1 MNTRAYSFTDKF
13 CMQVDIALRTLFGK
27 PETTGRENPAQYI
40 KEQELIQEQSRQ
52 SQGYIRVNHCGEVCA
67 QALYQGQALTA
78 RNKSIQQQMQQ
89 AALEENDHLAWCESR
104 LKELHSHTSYLNPIW
119 YMGSLLLGIA
129 AGIAGDKWSLGFL
142 AETERQVT
150 THLEGHLNALPED
163 DRKSLAIV
171 EQMACDEKQHAQAAI
186 EAGAAELP
194 DIIKK
199 LMRITAKTMT
209 VTAYY
214 I

>member
-1 MNTRAYSFTDKF
+1 MNTRAYSLTDKF
-13 CMQVDIALRTLFGK
+13 CIQIDVALRTLFGK
-27 PETTGRENPAQYI
+27 PETTARENPAKYI
-40 KEQELIQEQSRQ
+40 KERELTQEQNRH
-52 SQGYIRVNHCGEVCA
+52 SQGYMRVNHCGEVCA

-78 RNKSIQQQMQQ
+78 RNPSTQQQMQQ

-104 LKELHSHTSYLNPIW
+104 LIELNSHTSYLNPLW
-119 YMGSLLLGIA
+119 YMGSLLIGIT

-150 THLEGHLNALPED
+150 AHLESHLHALPED
-163 DRKSLAIV
+163 DKKSLSIV
-171 EQMACDEKQHAQAAI
+171 EQMASDEKQHAEAAI
-186 EAGAAELP
+186 DAGAAELP